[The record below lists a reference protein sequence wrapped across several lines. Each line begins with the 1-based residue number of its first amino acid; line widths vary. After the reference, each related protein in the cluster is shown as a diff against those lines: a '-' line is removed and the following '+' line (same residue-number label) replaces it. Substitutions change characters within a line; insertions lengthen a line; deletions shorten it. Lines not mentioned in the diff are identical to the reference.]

1 MERMG
6 DAHFVKLFRLAQM
19 SIEYLIYTQNYLET
33 LTKTLDAQ
41 YQQSYEE
48 TAKITEKIRQQTEEN
63 HLLKRELKLKQKT
76 ITTYEYLLKLPAGQ
90 ETQQIKCK
98 QCAKFFVA
106 RQFLEKHYTNH
117 HADKNFAID
126 YKGHV
131 WTQPEAPKSMLKEKD
146 EAKERLEREK
156 REKDE
161 MQAREDLFNRL
172 KNEFASQ
179 LATNLK
185 KVEKEIEA
193 LKKSSANVEQMEL
206 RREEEIKA
214 LTITLQ
220 QPAVMMDQVKKELH
234 QIVQAVHEKHQQPM
248 QDESEKEDE

>member
-1 MERMG
+1 
-6 DAHFVKLFRLAQM
+6 
-19 SIEYLIYTQNYLET
+19 
-33 LTKTLDAQ
+33 
-41 YQQSYEE
+41 
-48 TAKITEKIRQQTEEN
+48 
-63 HLLKRELKLKQKT
+63 
-76 ITTYEYLLKLPAGQ
+76 
-90 ETQQIKCK
+90 
-98 QCAKFFVA
+98 
-106 RQFLEKHYTNH
+106 
-117 HADKNFAID
+117 
-126 YKGHV
+126 
-131 WTQPEAPKSMLKEKD
+131 MLKEKD

-234 QIVQAVHEKHQQPM
+234 
-248 QDESEKEDE
+248 